1 MPEVV
6 PAVTAQPAV
15 VVDDEHGPFSMHPDD
30 CQPCVVVCDAIQQR
44 FRARMAELGLAVQDY
59 TDMTPAERERVDEE
73 YEQAALADEHLAAA
87 GYPELCE
94 RQYDENG
101 NDL

>member
-6 PAVTAQPAV
+6 PAVTTQPAV
-15 VVDDEHGPFSMHPDD
+15 VDDGHGPFSMHPDD
-30 CQPCVVVCDAIQQR
+30 CQACLAECDAVEQR
-44 FRARMAELGLAVQDY
+44 FHARMAELGLIVQDY
-59 TDMTPAERERVDEE
+59 ADMTPEQQRQVDEE
-73 YEQAALADEHLAAA
+73 DELAMLADEHLAAA
-87 GYPELCE
+87 GYPDPCE